1 MSTFYLLLLLL
12 PLVAAQ
18 TYHWGPCPTP
28 KVQPNFNLEQYL
40 GRWYEIEKLPASFE
54 RGKCIEANYSIRKD
68 GTIRVLNSQF
78 YPYWVLTTDYSSLSV
93 VYSCTDILRI
103 FHIEYA
109 WILGRSRFLPPE
121 TVRYAKNLLTS
132 EGIDLF
138 RMTVTLDGGL
148 VDQATLDGGLVDQDN
163 LTPALVLECQL
174 VLVVVVGVDMK
185 VSSCQVNPV
194 DDHILTTWKLHALAL
209 ICQLVLVVVVG
220 VDRKAS
226 SCQLNPVEDHI
237 LAALEAARG
246 EESDAGGGVAEIRV
260 TVNDGPLSSAF
271 LSLHPLAW
279 GSRTVPL

>member
-78 YPYWVLTTDYSSLSV
+78 YKDKVRVAEGTAIVQDPGEPSRLGVSFSYFTPYSPYWVLTTDYTSLSV

-103 FHIEYA
+103 FRIEYA

-138 RMTVTLDGGL
+138 RMKVT
-148 VDQATLDGGLVDQDN
+148 DQTGCKDN
-163 LTPALVLECQL
+163 
-174 VLVVVVGVDMK
+174 
-185 VSSCQVNPV
+185 
-194 DDHILTTWKLHALAL
+194 
-209 ICQLVLVVVVG
+209 
-220 VDRKAS
+220 
-226 SCQLNPVEDHI
+226 
-237 LAALEAARG
+237 
-246 EESDAGGGVAEIRV
+246 
-260 TVNDGPLSSAF
+260 
-271 LSLHPLAW
+271 
-279 GSRTVPL
+279 